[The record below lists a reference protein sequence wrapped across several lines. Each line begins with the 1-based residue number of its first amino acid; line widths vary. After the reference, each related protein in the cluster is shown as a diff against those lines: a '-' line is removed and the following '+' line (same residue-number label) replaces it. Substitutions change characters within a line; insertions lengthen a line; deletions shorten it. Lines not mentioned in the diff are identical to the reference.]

1 MDFTYAARNHSK
13 VMSPICQA
21 VAYACNKFK
30 IKLVVGSPLSHA
42 AVNTNTYFYHR
53 NDLLEAASV

>member
-1 MDFTYAARNHSK
+1 
-13 VMSPICQA
+13 MSPICQA
-21 VAYACNKFK
+21 VAYACNEFK

-42 AVNTNTYFYHR
+42 AVNTNTYFYYHR